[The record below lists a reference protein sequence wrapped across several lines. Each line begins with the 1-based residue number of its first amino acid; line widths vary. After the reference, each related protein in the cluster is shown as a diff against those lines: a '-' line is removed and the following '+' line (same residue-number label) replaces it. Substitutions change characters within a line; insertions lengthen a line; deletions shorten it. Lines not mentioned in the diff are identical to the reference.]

1 MRKVSTGAPGV
12 LGAQRRG
19 SSKDRKVVK
28 HAQALTGEQE
38 MGWGSLSVG
47 SGEVAVVCLTL
58 TKWVGAQC
66 T

>member
-1 MRKVSTGAPGV
+1 M
-12 LGAQRRG
+12 
-19 SSKDRKVVK
+19 VK

>member
-1 MRKVSTGAPGV
+1 MVKRAEAP
-12 LGAQRRG
+12 
-19 SSKDRKVVK
+19 
-28 HAQALTGEQE
+28 TGEQE
-38 MGWGSLSVG
+38 MGWGSPSVR